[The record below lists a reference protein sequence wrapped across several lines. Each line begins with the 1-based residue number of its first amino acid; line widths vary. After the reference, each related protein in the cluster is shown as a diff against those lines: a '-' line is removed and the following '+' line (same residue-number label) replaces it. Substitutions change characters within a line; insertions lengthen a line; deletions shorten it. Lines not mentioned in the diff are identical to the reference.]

1 MGISLCSALW
11 VLWVFS
17 WLGFCARLF
26 SDRQF
31 LTVNQWTSMQCSN
44 SCGRHFVLC
53 EALCLI
59 FFWWKMP
66 SVIPSLRLCFA
77 TSCPVGG
84 ARAQW
89 AVPIVIKPFW
99 LPLAYW
105 SGKAFGRHSMW
116 AKWLKIAHYCLLRST
131 SKWVNGKSF
140 CMEMFMY
147 CVKFPIDFH
156 CLNNVQIC
164 WTISAPCNQWH
175 WRPLVARYAI
185 YESCAF
191 GGILWPNL
199 QLMQV
204 VVA

>member
-1 MGISLCSALW
+1 MRLGRHYLGLVSNPGYWWKILFSSRTSRFSGKNSYLESRDGREEILNLVSKHEPEGKKFSILSRELKWASRSAL
-11 VLWVFS
+11 LFGFFGS
-17 WLGFCARLF
+17 FLGLASVPVC
-26 SDRQF
+26 SQTDSF

-99 LPLAYW
+99 LPLALLVRKGLW
-105 SGKAFGRHSMW
+105 EALNVGKMAQN
-116 AKWLKIAHYCLLRST
+116 CPLLLT
-131 SKWVNGKSF
+131 SKH
-140 CMEMFMY
+140 
-147 CVKFPIDFH
+147 I
-156 CLNNVQIC
+156 
-164 WTISAPCNQWH
+164 
-175 WRPLVARYAI
+175 
-185 YESCAF
+185 
-191 GGILWPNL
+191 
-199 QLMQV
+199 
-204 VVA
+204 